1 MGVCS
6 GLDGLPLTEAPR
18 CLTRQATS
26 GQKPPSSL
34 LPNSPNPLKS
44 PRSSLVSTL
53 ETQP

>member
-6 GLDGLPLTEAPR
+6 RVAGFPLTEAPR
-18 CLTRQATS
+18 YLT

-34 LPNSPNPLKS
+34 LPSSPNLFKS
-44 PRSSLVSTL
+44 PRASLVSTL